1 MLTQASTSLLNL
13 PARHVLVPVVETRA
27 QFHQAL
33 ETPAVRVLLLH
44 HCNIFEFSTLLDRAF
59 RAGCSVYV
67 NIDHIDGVY
76 PDAAGFRYLG
86 ERLHVRGV
94 LSSHPK
100 VLASAKESG
109 LETIQR
115 IFAIDSTGL
124 RLSLASV
131 EPACVDMLDF
141 APAGVLPHI
150 MPRLQPCL
158 TLPYMASGLLC
169 TGEQLQAVL
178 GTGVRAVAVSDLD
191 RWL

>member
-86 ERLHVRGV
+86 ERLHVRGI

-100 VLASAKESG
+100 VLDRKR
-109 LETIQR
+109 T
-115 IFAIDSTGL
+115 
-124 RLSLASV
+124 RLNSS
-131 EPACVDMLDF
+131 
-141 APAGVLPHI
+141 H
-150 MPRLQPCL
+150 
-158 TLPYMASGLLC
+158 
-169 TGEQLQAVL
+169 
-178 GTGVRAVAVSDLD
+178 
-191 RWL
+191 